1 MTLPIMVFAPN
12 LLRPQ
17 LGYIFDVD
25 WVEPY
30 ESLVGILWKYVKMN
44 SFATPWL
51 VEQIINS
58 ALPVD
63 PYAARLSATDID
75 CVHAAKLIGIPL
87 KIVQNGVAKSG
98 GMRKRSDVLR
108 WCPQCMAHGYHG
120 IVHQYE
126 DVIQCPVHAER
137 LHSTCARCGHTNAY
151 HLSVVLLESAF
162 KCPTCGNRYAFQDRS
177 NPCFRRRFDQAARI
191 ALTRCALGL
200 PLYPKRPKRRR
211 R

>member
-63 PYAARLSATDID
+63 PYAARLSATQPTDD
-75 CVHAAKLIGIPL
+75 MLA
-87 KIVQNGVAKSG
+87 VA
-98 GMRKRSDVLR
+98 RRTL
-108 WCPQCMAHGYHG
+108 
-120 IVHQYE
+120 
-126 DVIQCPVHAER
+126 
-137 LHSTCARCGHTNAY
+137 T
-151 HLSVVLLESAF
+151 AF
-162 KCPTCGNRYAFQDRS
+162 MPRN
-177 NPCFRRRFDQAARI
+177 
-191 ALTRCALGL
+191 
-200 PLYPKRPKRRR
+200 
-211 R
+211 